1 MSHCLEFNVLF
12 ALAAQCRNTMDRAW
26 PSQRQFCGSRASV
39 LKQPDLHM
47 CLGSP
52 RYPSNHQA
60 QLVFVRSF
68 GPFLPRIAAGA
79 CEPTQRRSAGPSHIW
94 MRQPTATFAQTC
106 PSTAPAT
113 RRSETVLLKFV
124 PQEPN
129 QKLEMVAQ
137 GHFCLDLLFRA
148 PAKNCTRGF
157 CRRQRRRRK
166 VSQVGKVV
174 CDLV

>member
-94 MRQPTATFAQTC
+94 MRQPTATFAHTC
-106 PSTAPAT
+106 FSSPGPHSPGICASGPN
-113 RRSETVLLKFV
+113 LK
-124 PQEPN
+124 
-129 QKLEMVAQ
+129 LRMGAQ
-137 GHFCLDLLFRA
+137 GGPLLPRLALPQPQQQDAQRQFCLNLCLKSPIRSW
-148 PAKNCTRGF
+148 KW
-157 CRRQRRRRK
+157 
-166 VSQVGKVV
+166 
-174 CDLV
+174 